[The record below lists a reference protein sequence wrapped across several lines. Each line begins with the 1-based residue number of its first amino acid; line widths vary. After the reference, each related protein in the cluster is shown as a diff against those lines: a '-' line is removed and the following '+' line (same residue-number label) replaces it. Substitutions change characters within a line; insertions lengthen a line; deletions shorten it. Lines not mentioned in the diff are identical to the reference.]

1 MKTRKPNE
9 LCLSLK
15 MLKLALHKN
24 RHMMLDLL
32 QDNMDCK

>member
-15 MLKLALHKN
+15 MLKLALNKN
-24 RHMMLDLL
+24 RHNILDWL
-32 QDNMDCK
+32 QDNMNSK